1 MAEFFFFF
9 NEFNYPW
16 NSWIYKKNVDFKNMD
31 MDTYIKIIE
40 IGGIINSSWTS
51 VIYFTSFMDNWIRIG
66 MCIGK
71 SLFQYGIVRNIPKN

>member
-1 MAEFFFFF
+1 
-9 NEFNYPW
+9 
-16 NSWIYKKNVDFKNMD
+16 

-51 VIYFTSFMDNWIRIG
+51 VIYFTFFMDNWIGIG

-71 SLFQYGIVRNIPKN
+71 SLLQYGIVRNISKN

>member
-1 MAEFFFFF
+1 
-9 NEFNYPW
+9 
-16 NSWIYKKNVDFKNMD
+16 MD

-51 VIYFTSFMDNWIRIG
+51 IIYFTSFMDNWIRIG

-71 SLFQYGIVRNIPKN
+71 SLLQYGIVRNIPKN

>member
-1 MAEFFFFF
+1 
-9 NEFNYPW
+9 
-16 NSWIYKKNVDFKNMD
+16 MD

-51 VIYFTSFMDNWIRIG
+51 VIYFTSFMDNWIGIG

-71 SLFQYGIVRNIPKN
+71 SLLQYGIVRNIPKN